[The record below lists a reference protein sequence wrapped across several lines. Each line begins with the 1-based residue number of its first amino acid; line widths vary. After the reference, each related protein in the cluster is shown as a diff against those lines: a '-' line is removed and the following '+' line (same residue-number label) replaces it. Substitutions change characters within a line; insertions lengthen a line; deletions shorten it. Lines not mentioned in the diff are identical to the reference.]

1 LDLFP
6 IHDSRALEIVDFSRF
21 PSERATKY
29 SSLLSSE
36 NGKWKMEREE
46 RKWNLIILKGKK
58 RRKVRRGSRS
68 EKRRKKK
75 GKRKKG
81 KKEKPYFQHLQHAQS
96 ETTNQEKPNSNN
108 MNNLT

>member
-1 LDLFP
+1 
-6 IHDSRALEIVDFSRF
+6 
-21 PSERATKY
+21 
-29 SSLLSSE
+29 
-36 NGKWKMEREE
+36 MEREE

-81 KKEKPYFQHLQHAQS
+81 KKEKRKKGKTLLSTSPARPVRN
-96 ETTNQEKPNSNN
+96 NQPRKTQ
-108 MNNLT
+108 L